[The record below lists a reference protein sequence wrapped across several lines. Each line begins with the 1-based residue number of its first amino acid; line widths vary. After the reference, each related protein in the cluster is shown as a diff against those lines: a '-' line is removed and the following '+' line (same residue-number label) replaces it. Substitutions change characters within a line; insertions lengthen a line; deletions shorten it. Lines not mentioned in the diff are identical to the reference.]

1 MAIFNLKCNKSF
13 QLKYL
18 KVGKCLR
25 WKEESDYSD
34 LNRQK
39 FSASEVIC
47 WNRQLQHCHSN
58 DDNGDDDG
66 DDDTGDG
73 DNHDDDN
80 ADADDEDDDGD
91 DDGGDNEVF
100 GVPVRR
106 RAIPTTE
113 DAELARPSGYDQ
125 AEKRVK
131 TM

>member
-1 MAIFNLKCNKSF
+1 MNQIVKFLLFLQTLNSIQLSYGNFELKRIKSCQF
-13 QLKYL
+13 KFL

-66 DDDTGDG
+66 NGDDNGNYGDADG
-73 DNHDDDN
+73 DHHDYVY
-80 ADADDEDDDGD
+80 DDDG
-91 DDGGDNEVF
+91 
-100 GVPVRR
+100 
-106 RAIPTTE
+106 
-113 DAELARPSGYDQ
+113 
-125 AEKRVK
+125 
-131 TM
+131 

>member
-66 DDDTGDG
+66 DDGDDDDNVGDG
-73 DNHDDDN
+73 DHHDYVY
-80 ADADDEDDDGD
+80 DDDG
-91 DDGGDNEVF
+91 
-100 GVPVRR
+100 
-106 RAIPTTE
+106 
-113 DAELARPSGYDQ
+113 
-125 AEKRVK
+125 
-131 TM
+131 